1 MYLLDTHTLLWYF
14 EGDPS
19 LSARA
24 KLAIDGKNPVSISIA
39 SLWEITIKKSLGKL
53 TCEYT
58 LAELSNNCIEARIPI
73 LHITVA
79 HLEKHADLPFIHRD
93 PFDRLLVAQA
103 ITEGLTIIT
112 KDQVLPSYPV
122 KTLW

>member
-19 LSARA
+19 LSANAKRA
-24 KLAIDGKNPVSISIA
+24 IVSSQHVSISIV

-53 TCEYT
+53 SCKYQ
-58 LAELSNNCIEARIPI
+58 LAELSQLCITAQISVLPVTI
-73 LHITVA
+73 D
-79 HLEKHADLPFIHRD
+79 HLENLSSLPFINRD

-103 ITEGLTIIT
+103 ITEGLTLIT
-112 KDQVLPSYPV
+112 KDEFIPSYSV
-122 KTLW
+122 STLW